1 MTHFSLAAHET
12 RSIKTLQWSRGS
24 AWVVYAAGWRGRKSE
39 KDERLR
45 NVGPENKKRGL
56 VQAPFLN

>member
-1 MTHFSLAAHET
+1 MKLVGGHA
-12 RSIKTLQWSRGS
+12 
-24 AWVVYAAGWRGRKSE
+24 KSE

-45 NVGPENKKRGL
+45 KENKKRGL

>member
-1 MTHFSLAAHET
+1 MRRGQSKLYNGPEAA
-12 RSIKTLQWSRGS
+12 LGLCMQL
-24 AWVVYAAGWRGRKSE
+24 VWRGRKSE